1 MKDSEILPT
10 LCPRLPPV
18 VADSLIRLV
27 SGGVSVSDIE
37 EVRLRRGRP
46 CSVTAAG
53 RNVVFSEPVGE
64 KELANCVLAFCGG
77 SFYAHANTI
86 SDGYISAEN
95 GIRVG
100 VCGDLSGDSDRSIY
114 DISSINIRVPH
125 ILRGVAAPVIRRCF
139 RGGRV
144 RPILIAS
151 PPGVGKTTLLRDIA
165 AELGES
171 FTKRVVIIDTRS
183 EIYIEEMFENS
194 ICDVITGGSRGK
206 GIELA
211 TRTMSPEVLICDEI
225 GDPDEARAILAAQN
239 TGVPFIATAH
249 ASGIKQLLSRP
260 GIMLLHEQRVFSH
273 YIKITRERVGNRLS
287 RCFAFDD
294 KTWMEAGEVKSC
306 ILSSADL

>member
-53 RNVVFSEPVGE
+53 RNVVFSDPVGE

-225 GDPDEARAILAAQN
+225 GGVEETRAVLEAQN
-239 TGVPFIATAH
+239 TGVPLIASAH
-249 ASGIKQLLSRP
+249 AGSFAELAARPNIRLLQ
-260 GIMLLHEQRVFSH
+260 ENRVFDE
-273 YIKITRERVGNRLS
+273 YILISRERINGRYSGKFSFSV
-287 RCFAFDD
+287 A
-294 KTWMEAGEVKSC
+294 SC
-306 ILSSADL
+306 LENPADVVRIC